1 MKRPLLIGLV
11 LAVLLST
18 MPLAALASPAAAS
31 ANPPGKANA
40 SITG

>member
-11 LAVLLST
+11 LAVVLSA

-31 ANPPGKANA
+31 PNPPGKANA